1 MQLLYS
7 SMRIWRRI
15 VKWWYFRTCITEFC
29 YFIRHRIGWSF
40 FLLASFRFLLAIF
53 FVPFII
59 FEKSFPNKLLFI
71 NITVFIKNIYMV
83 GWACSMAMN
92 SECFIAIAV
101 VRGIK
106 ENVFWSNVWCW
117 KKLRRFL
124 FVYYVKHITSAVL
137 QLALPHIL
145 QSSLR
150 L

>member
-71 NITVFIKNIYMV
+71 KSLYLSKTSTW
-83 GWACSMAMN
+83 WA
-92 SECFIAIAV
+92 ELV
-101 VRGIK
+101 V
-106 ENVFWSNVWCW
+106 W
-117 KKLRRFL
+117 L
-124 FVYYVKHITSAVL
+124 
-137 QLALPHIL
+137 
-145 QSSLR
+145 
-150 L
+150 